1 MSAEIKYKRVLI
13 KLSGEVL
20 AGDQDSGI
28 DVSYVAQLCEEI
40 AELHEMG
47 VQIALV
53 VGGGNLWRYR
63 DFKDS
68 GIERIMSDNMGMM
81 ATVMNGS
88 ALKGAFEKIGI
99 ECRVASALHVRQV
112 AEDYFPPK
120 ARHHLSQ
127 NRIVV
132 CVGGTGSPFFTTD
145 SAAALRALELNC
157 DILLKATKVDGVYD
171 SDPETDPNAKKY
183 DKISYTEML
192 SKNLR
197 VMDLT
202 AIALCKDG
210 EMPILVFNLQK
221 GNMKKAILGEKIG
234 TIVS

>member
-1 MSAEIKYKRVLI
+1 MSSEIKYKRVLI

-20 AGDQDSGI
+20 SGKHDSGI
-28 DVSYVAQLCEEI
+28 DVDYVAALCEEI

-47 VQIALV
+47 IQIALV
-53 VGGGNLWRYR
+53 VGGGNMWRYR
-63 DFKDS
+63 DFQDS
-68 GIERIMSDNMGMM
+68 GIDRIMSDNMGMM

-88 ALKGAFEKIGI
+88 ALKGAFEKHGI

-112 AEDYFPPK
+112 AEDYLPLK
-120 ARHHLSQ
+120 CRHHLDLK
-127 NRIVV
+127 RVV
-132 CVGGTGSPFFTTD
+132 ICVGGTGSSFFTTD

-157 DILLKATKVDGVYD
+157 DILLKATKVDGIYD
-171 SDPETDPNAKKY
+171 SDPEKDPNAKKY
-183 DKISYTEML
+183 DEISYTEML

-202 AIALCKDG
+202 AISLCKDG